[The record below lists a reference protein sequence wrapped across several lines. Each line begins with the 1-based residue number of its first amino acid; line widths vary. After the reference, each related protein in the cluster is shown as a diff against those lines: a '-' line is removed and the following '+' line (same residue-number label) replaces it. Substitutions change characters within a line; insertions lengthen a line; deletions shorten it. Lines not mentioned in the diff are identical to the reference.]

1 MAHTRRELGE
11 AAEDRLQDPACW
23 NGERGRALI
32 GRRRS
37 GGFWIHRPGVGSEK
51 VLIVKRLL
59 ADSVG
64 Y

>member
-23 NGERGRALI
+23 NGERGTSLI

-37 GGFWIHRPGVGSEK
+37 GGFWIHWSDVGSET
-51 VLIVKRLL
+51 VLIVKGLL
-59 ADSVG
+59 AESVG